1 MDIYKLY
8 TWNMVNEMVF
18 NRNKRNM
25 DRNVPVKEGQEYT
38 VMIEDMGRG
47 GDGIARIEGFVVFV
61 PDTKKGDTVSI
72 KITSVKSKF
81 AFAEKV

>member
-1 MDIYKLY
+1 
-8 TWNMVNEMVF
+8 MVF